1 MEELRETFKAKQEFE
16 FDHKRELFYQVFGN
30 RHQQPSNV
38 LDDSNAWFLNEIPY
52 MDKQQQDNNAHV
64 LVQIFNQ
71 SKAASYGELTV
82 DGFISDLIE
91 SIKQLHFQICE
102 RDLNVVN
109 IRKSIE
115 ILEEFYEQFTN
126 QPESIN
132 IPDKENAL
140 YISYVKEKNFSSDI
154 AKFYKIK
161 YKAAT
166 IHQNFSSIYAE
177 DDNHL
182 CNLVLNGSID
192 VVFIHVLGKKL
203 QSANPSENYN
213 ILSKIELPILE
224 VFTSIKPKYFKLDV
238 MPPSYLILPYKDQSN
253 DAVYKSENNVE
264 MKFEVKLNKEERLKV
279 IKKLIDYY
287 KNLVIDLEHGIKKRL
302 TLIDEILFPFRQL
315 IVYEKAKGLFQK
327 GKGEQRRS
335 CDNICKIF

>member
-16 FDHKRELFYQVFGN
+16 FDHKRELFYQAFLSRN
-30 RHQQPSNV
+30 QNPSDV
-38 LDDSNAWFLNEIPY
+38 LHEENAWFLKEITFL
-52 MDKQQQDNNAHV
+52 DNKQDNAHV

-71 SKAASYGELTV
+71 SKTTSYGDLTV
-82 DGFISDLIE
+82 DAFISDLIE

-102 RDLNVVN
+102 RDLNVIN
-109 IRKSIE
+109 IRKSIQ

-126 QPESIN
+126 NPETIN

-154 AKFYKIK
+154 FKFYKIK

-177 DDNHL
+177 EDNHL
-182 CNLVLNGSID
+182 CNLVLNGNIEI
-192 VVFIHVLGKKL
+192 VYIHVLGKKIS
-203 QSANPSENYN
+203 SANPNEHFN
-213 ILSKIELPILE
+213 ILAKIELPILE

-238 MPPSYLILPYKDQSN
+238 MPASYLILPYKDQSN
-253 DAVYKSENNVE
+253 DAIYKSENNVE
-264 MKFEVKLNKEERLKV
+264 MKFEVKLNREERLKV

-302 TLIDEILFPFRQL
+302 NLIDEILFPFRQL
-315 IVYEKAKGLFQK
+315 IEYQKGKGLFQK
-327 GKGEQRRS
+327 GKSEQKRS
-335 CDNICKIF
+335 CDICRLF

>member
-1 MEELRETFKAKQEFE
+1 MEELRDTFKAKQEFE
-16 FDHKRELFYQVFGN
+16 FDHKRELFYDIFQSRN
-30 RHQQPSNV
+30 QSPSEI
-38 LDDSNAWFLNEIPY
+38 LQEGNAWFLNEIPY
-52 MDKQQQDNNAHV
+52 LEKQDNAHV

-71 SKAASYGELTV
+71 SKTTCYGDLTV

-91 SIKQLHFQICE
+91 SIKQLHFQVCE
-102 RDLNVVN
+102 RDLNVTN
-109 IRKSIE
+109 IHKSIK

-126 QPESIN
+126 NPESIK

-154 AKFYKIK
+154 FKFYKIK

-166 IHQNFSSIYAE
+166 IHQNFSSIYSE
-177 DDNHL
+177 EDNHL
-182 CNLVLNGSID
+182 CNLVLNGLIET
-192 VVFIHVLGKKL
+192 VYIHVLGKKL
-203 QSANPSENYN
+203 QSANPNEHFN
-213 ILSKIELPILE
+213 IISKIELPILE

-238 MPPSYLILPYKDQSN
+238 MPASYLILPYKDQSS

-264 MKFEVKLNKEERLKV
+264 MKFEVKLNKDERLKV

-302 TLIDEILFPFRQL
+302 SLIDEILFPFRQK
-315 IVYEKAKGLFQK
+315 IVYEKGKGLFPK
-327 GKGEQRRS
+327 GKGEKGRS
-335 CDNICKIF
+335 CDSICKIF

>member
-16 FDHKRELFYQVFGN
+16 FDHKREFFYQVFSSRN
-30 RHQQPSNV
+30 QQPADV
-38 LDDSNAWFLNEIPY
+38 LHEGNAWFLNEIPY
-52 MDKQQQDNNAHV
+52 VDKQENAHV

-71 SKAASYGELTV
+71 SKSATYGDLTV

-115 ILEEFYEQFTN
+115 TLEEFYEQFTN
-126 QPESIN
+126 HPEAIS

-154 AKFYKIK
+154 FKFYKIK

-166 IHQNFSSIYAE
+166 IHQNFSSIYSE

-182 CNLVLNGSID
+182 CNLVLNGNID
-192 VVFIHVLGKKL
+192 VVYLHVLGKKI
-203 QSANPSENYN
+203 QSGNPNENFN
-213 ILSKIELPILE
+213 ILAKIELPILE

-238 MPPSYLILPYKDQSN
+238 MPPSYLILPYKDQSEE
-253 DAVYKSENNVE
+253 AVYKSENNVE

-302 TLIDEILFPFRQL
+302 SLIEEILFPFRQT
-315 IVYEKAKGLFQK
+315 IVYEKGKGLFLK
-327 GKGEQRRS
+327 KGEQRRS
-335 CDNICKIF
+335 CDNICRLF